1 MAMILDHFGEGNWM
15 YVRLTKSTAVFIFL
29 TGQLQKVIL
38 LYWSVLGEQSLCQ
51 TWFMAFMWE
60 PKPLWLVQRTEVKS
74 VIPSPKTRAIS
85 RDIRSCAFSA
95 SPTIPNEGLCV
106 PFPLRSS
113 PFHDLVRF
121 WVSAPN
127 LLRSACS
134 PRPRPAVLGTI
145 SPPLYQA
152 EKQARRQRWSL
163 SRSPQMPSAAA
174 AAAAL
179 LLQYVAA
186 LLRLFPLL
194 PAPLQLRFGAEPWLC
209 SSLAG
214 LDAWQPSGQLCS
226 LLFVWKAAAAAA
238 KGVGAW
244 GARGLIDSDV
254 HQWVL
259 SFDPALD
266 SGREVV
272 LGL

>member
-1 MAMILDHFGEGNWM
+1 MC
-15 YVRLTKSTAVFIFL
+15 V
-29 TGQLQKVIL
+29 
-38 LYWSVLGEQSLCQ
+38 LYLPPPPPTRGS
-51 TWFMAFMWE
+51 AR
-60 PKPLWLVQRTEVKS
+60 PL
-74 VIPSPKTRAIS
+74 PSPLVSLS
-85 RDIRSCAFSA
+85 RSGAFLGQCA
-95 SPTIPNEGLCV
+95 E
-106 PFPLRSS
+106 
-113 PFHDLVRF
+113 
-121 WVSAPN
+121 
-127 LLRSACS
+127 
-134 PRPRPAVLGTI
+134 
-145 SPPLYQA
+145 SPPLRLLSPPPASRLGHHFFPLYI
-152 EKQARRQRWSL
+152 RQRNRQGGNACGRCRWSP
-163 SRSPQMPSAAA
+163 SRSPQMPSAA

-186 LLRLFPLL
+186 LLRLFPLP

-214 LDAWQPSGQLCS
+214 LDAWQPSDQLCS
-226 LLFVWKAAAAAA
+226 LLFVWKAAAAA

-266 SGREVV
+266 SGTEVV